1 VETKRCEHFQEGM
14 GLSHAHAIY
23 LNGVEHILCDGCY
36 AKLYKRLFSDQAP
49 KVWLDEP
56 LSPAV
61 KALLEQQ

>member
-1 VETKRCEHFQEGM
+1 M

-61 KALLEQQ
+61 KALLEQ